1 MSADTFPQYI
11 RIAYFLASRIA
22 EGDFPIGKRLSGRS
36 KLSSEYQVSPETM
49 RRALQILADMKVVEV
64 KGQSGVY
71 VLSTDNAR
79 RCAENL
85 EEQLDRREKAAKL
98 RHLLEEHDETGRR
111 ILEVCTEVL
120 ESETFSTV
128 AEQRLPNYQVRISED
143 SDKIG
148 RSLAFLQ
155 FWQATGAT
163 IVAIRRGYNT
173 MISPGP
179 HAELYGGD
187 YVIFVGAPDVVD
199 KVKAFLNPE
208 DC

>member
-1 MSADTFPQYI
+1 M
-11 RIAYFLASRIA
+11 
-22 EGDFPIGKRLSGRS
+22 
-36 KLSSEYQVSPETM
+36 
-49 RRALQILADMKVVEV
+49 
-64 KGQSGVY
+64 
-71 VLSTDNAR
+71 
-79 RCAENL
+79 
-85 EEQLDRREKAAKL
+85 
-98 RHLLEEHDETGRR
+98 
-111 ILEVCTEVL
+111 
-120 ESETFSTV
+120 

-148 RSLAFLQ
+148 RSLASLQ

>member
-148 RSLAFLQ
+148 RSLASLQ

-187 YVIFVGAPDVVD
+187 YVIFVCAPDVVD

>member
-148 RSLAFLQ
+148 RSLASLQ

-187 YVIFVGAPDVVD
+187 FVIFVGAPDVVD

>member
-11 RIAYFLASRIA
+11 RIAYFFASRIA

-148 RSLAFLQ
+148 RSLASLQ

>member
-1 MSADTFPQYI
+1 MSADTLPQYI

-148 RSLAFLQ
+148 RSLASLQ